1 MGMQFDAILKIEQ
14 TRGGGALVADNLGL
28 SAGTCE
34 KFAGAFAEPAVA
46 RDAEALQPGTA
57 INLEIGD
64 VIAGTVQRLEI
75 RHARTVQTFQQV
87 SFASKMRKV
96 SQLAYVNAG
105 KPATVHV
112 KSGNVAARLVVPR
125 RPAGPEDQP
134 RGRRK
139 CDGFP
144 TLASVVPIEN
154 ANRIVRGLDGDA
166 AGGADGHEL
175 RRFGARKKQV
185 SLAVGIGGHIPGR
198 KAHVG
203 SIWTTDCERQAGKH
217 DGQRANIPRKG
228 QSNGAAQTR
237 RASDGRFF
245 CARQTRPCNGAGVS
259 LSLFVR

>member
-1 MGMQFDAILKIEQ
+1 MGMQFDAILEIEQ

-125 RPAGPEDQP
+125 RPARPKDQP
-134 RGRRK
+134 RRRRK
-139 CDGFP
+139 GNWFP
-144 TLASVVPIEN
+144 TLHSVIPVEN
-154 ANRIVRGLDGDA
+154 ANRIFGRLDSDA

-175 RRFGARKKQV
+175 HGFFAGEKQV
-185 SLAVGIGGHIPGR
+185 CVSVRAGGHIPGR
-198 KAHVG
+198 EAHAR
-203 SIWTTDCERQAGKH
+203 SIWTTDCERQAGKRRS
-217 DGQRANIPRKG
+217 QRANIPRKEF
-228 QSNGAAQTR
+228 SHGAAQTR

-245 CARQTRPCNGAGVS
+245 LNRKSAP
-259 LSLFVR
+259 L

>member
-1 MGMQFDAILKIEQ
+1 MGMQFDAILEIEQ

-125 RPAGPEDQP
+125 RPARPKDQP
-134 RGRRK
+134 RRRRK
-139 CDGFP
+139 GNWFP
-144 TLASVVPIEN
+144 TLHSVIPVED
-154 ANRIVRGLDGDA
+154 ANGIVRGLDSDA
-166 AGGADGHEL
+166 AGCADGHEL
-175 RRFGARKKQV
+175 KRFGACEKQV
-185 SLAVGIGGHIPGR
+185 SLAVSTGGHIPGR
-198 KAHVG
+198 EAHVA
-203 SIWTTDCERQAGKH
+203 SFWTSDCERQAGKH

-228 QSNGAAQTR
+228 FPNGAAQTR

-245 CARQTRPCNGAGVS
+245 
-259 LSLFVR
+259 